1 MRLARRS
8 AAALEVAVSDPG
20 AWPIGILGFLVRGG
34 VVVLALPILT
44 LPSPV
49 GVGTILGPAVVSTG
63 RIEGP
68 LRGLLIVAGTA
79 FAVIVAVAVLLA
91 AVAQWLIH
99 ERWGIPGMVAG
110 RAGVGR
116 LTAGEILALVPLGGA
131 VVVTLARVVDDVRSE
146 LLLPGDLTVSFAARI
161 VARSALP
168 LGVLVAALLVTEAL
182 DGLISRRVVV
192 RDRRPLAGVHALASV
207 VGTALVGWLT
217 TLVVLVPGLLLIG
230 ATWDAVHIAWSRLSG
245 AVLGS
250 ADVALAVVA
259 TVALV
264 ASWIGVML
272 LCGIAS
278 LVRAHLWTSRVSA
291 EGDWTSVGH

>member
-1 MRLARRS
+1 MSLARRS
-8 AAALEVAVSDPG
+8 AVALEAAVSDPG

-68 LRGLLIVAGTA
+68 LRDLLIVATTT
-79 FAVIVAVAVLLA
+79 FAVIVALAVLLA
-91 AVAQWLIH
+91 AVAQSLIH
-99 ERWGIPGMVAG
+99 VRWGIPGAASG
-110 RAGVGR
+110 RAAVGR
-116 LTAGEILALVPLGGA
+116 LATGEILALVPLGAA
-131 VVVTLARVVDDVRSE
+131 VAVTVARVVDDVRSE
-146 LLLPGDLTVSFAARI
+146 LLLPGDLTVSFAARV

-168 LGVLVAALLVTEAL
+168 LGVLVIALLVTEAL

-192 RDRRPLAGVHALASV
+192 RDRRPRTGLHALASV
-207 VGTALVGWLT
+207 VGTALVGWLV
-217 TLVVLVPGLLLIG
+217 TLVVLVPGLVLIG
-230 ATWDAVHIAWSRLSG
+230 ATWDAAHVAWSRLSG

-250 ADVALAVVA
+250 ADAALAVVA

-264 ASWIGVML
+264 AVWVGVML

-278 LVRAHLWTSRVSA
+278 LVRASLWTSRVSV